1 MSYVKEK
8 AWKRTRC
15 DVKSCHASFL
25 LAYIEITRAT
35 AATVKVE
42 KNF

>member
-15 DVKSCHASFL
+15 DVECHASFL